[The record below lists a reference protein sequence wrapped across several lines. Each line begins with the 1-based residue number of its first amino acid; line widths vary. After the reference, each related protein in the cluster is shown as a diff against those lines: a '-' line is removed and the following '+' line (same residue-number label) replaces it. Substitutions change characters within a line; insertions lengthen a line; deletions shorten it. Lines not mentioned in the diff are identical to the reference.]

1 MNLYIDSANI
11 KKIKELYD
19 WLPITGV
26 TVNPTILAR
35 DQITISDFLH
45 EVKNLSPKCT
55 HIQVTHTETKQIID
69 DVQYLWSL
77 ELDNISAKIPVTKNG
92 LKAIKEIK
100 SENESRL
107 ITATAVYNA
116 NQALIA
122 AEAGA
127 DFIAPYVSRIDRLEH
142 SGLDVVADIKVL
154 LNKYNLESKII
165 AASIKNAYQLK
176 EILKIGV
183 DSVTL
188 APDLIEEAFQSD
200 LTDQAETDF
209 LNDWSNVFKSQE
221 LTSQIIR
228 R

>member
-1 MNLYIDSANI
+1 M
-11 KKIKELYD
+11 
-19 WLPITGV
+19 
-26 TVNPTILAR
+26 
-35 DQITISDFLH
+35 
-45 EVKNLSPKCT
+45 
-55 HIQVTHTETKQIID
+55 THTETKQIID